1 MVPQT
6 GRAARATRE
15 SGRQTRD
22 ALLAAATELFLEH
35 GEGVPITQIC
45 AAAGAHP
52 NQVTYYY
59 GSKERLF
66 VEVACG
72 AVLRAGKRAEDDAA
86 TAETVGDYT
95 EKLVGSL
102 LGPGAPSVELF
113 TSAMLMTGRRS
124 ELRDL
129 ITDTLRTLHSS
140 GEDALI
146 RTLMRTGWHLR
157 AGIDV
162 ESKAFWSAIFG
173 LVIQKTATGESFGY
187 SLEEAVAVIFANL
200 QIPETVRNTSID

>member
-1 MVPQT
+1 MVSQT

-22 ALLAAATELFLEH
+22 ALFAAATELFLEH
-35 GEGVPITQIC
+35 GDGVAITQIC

-66 VEVACG
+66 VEVACA

-113 TSAMLMTGRRS
+113 VEAMLMTGRRG

-146 RTLMRTGWHLR
+146 RTLMRTGWQLR

-162 ESKAFWSAIFG
+162 EAKAFWSAIFG

-200 QIPETVRNTSID
+200 QIPETVLGTSID

>member
-1 MVPQT
+1 MASQT

-22 ALLAAATELFLEH
+22 ALFIAATELFLEH
-35 GEGVPITQIC
+35 GDGVAITQIC
-45 AAAGAHP
+45 AAARAHP

-66 VEVACG
+66 VEVACA

-113 TSAMLMTGRRS
+113 VEAMLMTGRRG

-146 RTLMRTGWHLR
+146 RTLMRTGWQLR

-162 ESKAFWSAIFG
+162 EAKAFWSAIFG

-200 QIPETVRNTSID
+200 QIPDTVLRTSID

>member
-1 MVPQT
+1 MASQT

-22 ALLAAATELFLEH
+22 ALFTAATELFLEH
-35 GEGVPITQIC
+35 GDGVAITQIC

-66 VEVACG
+66 VEVACA

-113 TSAMLMTGRRS
+113 VEAMLMTGRRG

-146 RTLMRTGWHLR
+146 RTLMRTGWQLR

-162 ESKAFWSAIFG
+162 EAKAFWSR
-173 LVIQKTATGESFGY
+173 S
-187 SLEEAVAVIFANL
+187 S
-200 QIPETVRNTSID
+200 DW

>member
-1 MVPQT
+1 MVSQT
-6 GRAARATRE
+6 GRAARGTRE

-22 ALLAAATELFLEH
+22 ALFAAATELFLEH
-35 GEGVPITQIC
+35 GDGVAITQIC

-66 VEVACG
+66 VEVACA

-113 TSAMLMTGRRS
+113 VEAMLMTGRRG

-146 RTLMRTGWHLR
+146 RTLMRTGWQLR

-162 ESKAFWSAIFG
+162 EAKAFWSAIFG

-200 QIPETVRNTSID
+200 QIPETVLGTSID

>member
-1 MVPQT
+1 MVSQT

-22 ALLAAATELFLEH
+22 ALFAAATELFLEH

-66 VEVACG
+66 VEVACA
-72 AVLRAGKRAEDDAA
+72 AVLRAGKRAEGDAA

-113 TSAMLMTGRRS
+113 TSAMLMTGRRG

-146 RTLMRTGWHLR
+146 RTLIRTGWKLR

>member
-1 MVPQT
+1 MQEAR
-6 GRAARATRE
+6 RAARATRE

-22 ALLAAATELFLEH
+22 ALLAAATDLFLEH
-35 GEGVPITQIC
+35 GDGVPITQIC

-52 NQVTYYY
+52 NQVTYYF

-66 VEVACG
+66 VEVACA

-86 TAETVGDYT
+86 AAETVGDYT

-102 LGPGAPSVELF
+102 LGPGGPSVELF
-113 TSAMLMTGRRS
+113 VEAMLMTGRRG
-124 ELRDL
+124 ELREH

-140 GEDALI
+140 GENALI
-146 RTLMRTGWHLR
+146 RTLMRTGWQLR

-162 ESKAFWSAIFG
+162 EAKAFWSAIFG
-173 LVIQKTATGESFGY
+173 LAIQKTATGESFGY
-187 SLEEAVAVIFANL
+187 SLGEAVAVIFASL
-200 QIPETVRNTSID
+200 RIPESVRESTL

>member
-1 MVPQT
+1 MVSQT
-6 GRAARATRE
+6 GRAARGTRE

-22 ALLAAATELFLEH
+22 ALFAAATELFLEH
-35 GEGVPITQIC
+35 GDGVAITQIC

-66 VEVACG
+66 VEVACA

-102 LGPGAPSVELF
+102 LGAGAPSVELF
-113 TSAMLMTGRRS
+113 VEAMLMTGRRG

-146 RTLMRTGWHLR
+146 RTLMRTGWQLR

-162 ESKAFWSAIFG
+162 EAKAFWSAIFG

-200 QIPETVRNTSID
+200 QIPETVLGTSID